1 MYCVPDDYKCVNKT
15 IVRTFVTVRE
25 PEILTKEPVE
35 STKKPEEQPE
45 KQPEE
50 QPEKLSL
57 TKEREEPEEQPE
69 KLSLTKEPEEQPEEQ
84 PEKLPLTK
92 EPEEPEYL
100 PINVVTFI
108 NGKKVKD
115 LKQYCQQL
123 NLSYKNLRKQ
133 ELQHLL
139 CEYMIKQDNPSQCMA
154 SIDGSFMNH

>member
-15 IVRTFVTVRE
+15 IVRTFV
-25 PEILTKEPVE
+25 PPDILTKEPVE
-35 STKKPEEQPE
+35 STKEPEELVEP
-45 KQPEE
+45 
-50 QPEKLSL
+50 
-57 TKEREEPEEQPE
+57 TKEREEPEEP
-69 KLSLTKEPEEQPEEQ
+69 SLTKEPEEPSLTEE
-84 PEKLPLTK
+84 PDEPPITK
-92 EPEEPEYL
+92 EPDEPEPL

-123 NLSYKNLRKQ
+123 SLSYKNLRKQ
-133 ELQHLL
+133 ELKHIL